1 MNTLCLLYNIIL
13 SVRMEQNLK
22 VNIKKRDN
30 YVIFYLIGQLDA
42 HSAPQLEKEIS
53 MLLDEKI
60 QILVFN
66 LSNLEYISSA
76 GLGVFMSFIQDLR
89 ENNGDIIFTEL
100 NSRVENV
107 MNLLGFNHIFKIY
120 DTESEAVKQFAI

>member
-1 MNTLCLLYNIIL
+1 MG
-13 SVRMEQNLK
+13 MEQNLK

-30 YVIFYLIGQLDA
+30 HVIFYLIGQLDA
-42 HSAPQLEKEIS
+42 HSAPQLEKVIS

-107 MNLLGFNHIFKIY
+107 MKLLGFNHIFKIY

>member
-1 MNTLCLLYNIIL
+1 
-13 SVRMEQNLK
+13 MEQTLK
-22 VNIKKRDN
+22 VNIKIRDN

-42 HSAPQLEKEIS
+42 HSAPHLETEIS
-53 MLLDEKI
+53 TVLEDKKN
-60 QILVFN
+60 ILVFN

-89 ENNGDIIFTEL
+89 EKNGDIIFSEL
-100 NSRVENV
+100 NSRVLNV

-120 DTESEAVKQFAI
+120 DTESEAVKQLAI